1 MLQSTGEAKV
11 TCIDLGA
18 APCSDVAGIEATTFK
33 DEPAELAD
41 LIVRKAGS
49 TDPEFPR
56 FVAHRFYRP
65 FRHSI
70 SSAPKYGFAFSAIS
84 VLVIGAGLAS
94 SALASA
100 NQANTPFVVALGLLV
115 AVAAA
120 VNRLWRPGLRGAVR
134 HETAN
139 SLRREGWS
147 FVCGRGE
154 YAESTDQ
161 RAAFVDR
168 VERINVKAETIDEQS
183 QEANE

>member
-1 MLQSTGEAKV
+1 LQPTGETEV
-11 TCIDLGA
+11 SRNDPA
-18 APCSDVAGIEATTFK
+18 AVPCLDDVGIETTAFK
-33 DEPAELAD
+33 DEPAELAG
-41 LIVRKAGS
+41 LIVKKAGS
-49 TDPEFPR
+49 TDPEFSR

-70 SSAPKYGFAFSAIS
+70 NSAPKYGFAFSAIS

-154 YAESTDQ
+154 YADGTDQ
-161 RAAFVDR
+161 RGAFVDR
-168 VERINVKAETIDEQS
+168 VERINVKAETIDEQP
-183 QEANE
+183 QEEGD